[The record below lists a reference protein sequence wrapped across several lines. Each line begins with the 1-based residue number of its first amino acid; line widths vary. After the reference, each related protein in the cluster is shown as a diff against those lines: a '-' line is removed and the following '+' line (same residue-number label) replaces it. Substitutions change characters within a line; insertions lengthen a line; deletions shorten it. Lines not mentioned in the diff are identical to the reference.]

1 LNELKPD
8 PENKIRLKT
17 ELKELAKLF
26 LKLGSIGFGGPA
38 AHLAMFEDEVVRK
51 RRWMTHEHFLDLY
64 GATNLIPGP
73 NSTEMTIHIGKERAG
88 WRGMIVAGMSFILPA
103 VILSGILGWVY
114 KKYGSLPVVRPWI
127 YGIQPAIIAIILR
140 AIYQL
145 GRKAIK
151 SAGLAILGIG
161 ALAACL
167 EGINDI
173 LVMFIAGFLAIL
185 WAIQQYKP
193 GDGAGNNSVSN
204 RGSKRGPISGL
215 NQDRNPGHHSGRGS
229 YRINMF
235 FLVIQ
240 APAIT
245 LANLTGASLFWM
257 FLKIGV
263 VWFGGGYVLFGLLDN
278 ELVVRGLMSRQQLMD
293 AIAVGQI
300 TPGPLFSSVTFIG
313 WQLKGFAGALLATAG
328 IFIPSLLFVGL
339 LNPLI
344 PGIRN
349 SKIFSAFLDAVNVA
363 SIAII
368 IAVILVMGR
377 ETLTEW
383 RTIVIAVLSLAVT
396 IIFKRISIVFIV
408 TGGALLGYLL
418 SMI

>member
-1 LNELKPD
+1 MALKYNELNP
-8 PENKIRLKT
+8 KIRTGKFKE
-17 ELKELAKLF
+17 ELKELARLF
-26 LKLGSIGFGGPA
+26 LKLGSIAFGGPA
-38 AHLAMFEDEVVRK
+38 AHLAMFEDEVVTK

-88 WRGMIVAGMSFILPA
+88 WRGMIVAGVCFILPA
-103 VILSGILGWVY
+103 VIISGILGWVY
-114 KKYGSLPVVRPWI
+114 KKYGSLPEVRPWI

-140 AIYQL
+140 AVFQL
-145 GRKAIK
+145 GRKAVK
-151 SAGLAILGIG
+151 SAGMAILGIA

-185 WAIQQYKP
+185 WAIQKYKP
-193 GDGAGNNSVSN
+193 GHNSDY
-204 RGSKRGPISGL
+204 K
-215 NQDRNPGHHSGRGS
+215 PGHKPDRT
-229 YRINMF
+229 NMF
-235 FLVIQ
+235 LAAIQ
-240 APAIT
+240 IPAIT
-245 LANLTGASLFWM
+245 LANLSNASIFWM
-257 FLKIGV
+257 FLKIGA

-278 ELVVRGLMSRQQLMD
+278 ELVVRGLLSRQQLMD

-313 WQLKGFAGALLATAG
+313 WQMKGFAGAFLATAG
-328 IFIPSLLFVGL
+328 IFIPSLIFVGL

-344 PGIRN
+344 PKIRN

-368 IAVILVMGR
+368 IAVLIAMGR

-383 RTIVIAVLSLAVT
+383 RTIVIAVVSVAIT
-396 IIFKRISIVFIV
+396 ISFKRINIVFIV
-408 TGGALLGYLL
+408 IGGALAGYLL
-418 SMI
+418 SLI

>member
-1 LNELKPD
+1 MKFDSEYIVRYK
-8 PENKIRLKT
+8 K
-17 ELKELAKLF
+17 ELKELAGLF
-26 LKLGSIGFGGPA
+26 FKLGSIAFGGPA
-38 AHLAMFEDEVVRK
+38 AHLAMFEDEVVVK

-88 WRGMIVAGMSFILPA
+88 WRGMIVAGLCFILPA
-103 VILSGILGWVY
+103 VIISGILGWVY
-114 KKYGSLPVVRPWI
+114 KKYGSLPEVKPWI

-140 AIYQL
+140 AVFQL
-145 GRKAIK
+145 GKKAVK
-151 SAGLAILGIG
+151 SAGMAILGIA

-185 WAIQQYKP
+185 WAIQKYKP
-193 GDGAGNNSVSN
+193 GPNSGDKTGRSHGQHPGQN
-204 RGSKRGPISGL
+204 SGQNL
-215 NQDRNPGHHSGRGS
+215 RQNPGRKPD
-229 YRINMF
+229 RIGMF
-235 FLVIQ
+235 FAAIQ
-240 APAIT
+240 IPAIT
-245 LANLTGASLFWM
+245 LANLTSVSIFWM
-257 FLKIGV
+257 FLKIGA

-278 ELVVRGLMSRQQLMD
+278 ELVVRGILSRQQLMD

-313 WQLKGFAGALLATAG
+313 WQMKGFAGAFAATAG

-344 PGIRN
+344 PRIRN

-368 IAVILVMGR
+368 IAVLIVMGR

-383 RTIVIAVLSLAVT
+383 RTIVIAVLSLVIT
-396 IIFKRISIVFIV
+396 IVFKRINIVFIV
-408 TGGALLGYLL
+408 IGGVLLGYLL
-418 SMI
+418 LMI

>member
-1 LNELKPD
+1 MVVKDKEVFQKRGSGF
-8 PENKIRLKT
+8 KFQQ

-26 LKLGSIGFGGPA
+26 LKLGSIAFGGPA
-38 AHLAMFEDEVVRK
+38 AHLAMFEDEVVVK

-88 WRGMIVAGMSFILPA
+88 WRGMMVAGLCFILPA
-103 VILSGILGWVY
+103 VIISGILGWVY
-114 KKYGSLPVVRPWI
+114 KKYGSLPEVKPWI

-140 AIYQL
+140 AVFQL
-145 GRKAIK
+145 GRKAVK
-151 SAGLAILGIG
+151 SAGMALLGIA

-185 WAIQQYKP
+185 WAIQKFKP
-193 GDGAGNNSVSN
+193 GHNSGDKPGL
-204 RGSKRGPISGL
+204 RHSKHPGQNPDQNPRRYSDRISM
-215 NQDRNPGHHSGRGS
+215 
-229 YRINMF
+229 IF
-235 FLVIQ
+235 AAIQ
-240 APAIT
+240 IPSIT
-245 LANLTGASLFWM
+245 LANLTSASIFWM
-257 FLKIGV
+257 FLKIGA

-278 ELVVRGLMSRQQLMD
+278 ELVVRGLLSRQQLMD

-313 WQLKGFAGALLATAG
+313 WQMKGFAGALAATAG
-328 IFIPSLLFVGL
+328 IFIPSLLLVGL

-344 PGIRN
+344 PRIRN

-368 IAVILVMGR
+368 IAVLIVMGR
-377 ETLTEW
+377 NTLTEW
-383 RTIVIAVLSLAVT
+383 RTILIAMVSLAFT
-396 IIFKRISIVFIV
+396 IFFRRINVVFIV
-408 TGGALLGYLL
+408 IGGALAGYIL
-418 SMI
+418 SLI